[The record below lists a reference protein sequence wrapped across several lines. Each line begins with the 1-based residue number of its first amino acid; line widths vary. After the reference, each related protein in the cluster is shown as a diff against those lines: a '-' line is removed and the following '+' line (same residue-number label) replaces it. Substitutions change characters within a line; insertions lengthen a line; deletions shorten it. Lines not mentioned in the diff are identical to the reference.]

1 MMDLVAKEVQ
11 EAGEDLTAARH
22 SLAEGNMK
30 WAIIQ
35 GYYAQFHALRALV
48 FARGYREKSHVCLRH
63 AVEALYIDENI
74 LPSSVLE
81 DFTFAMRTREGAD
94 YGCVYSEED
103 AHDVVRSARG
113 GARSGQG
120 DHRVNGPAQ
129 WGMGDEDRSPTLES
143 WKRSPP

>member
-1 MMDLVAKEVQ
+1 MKYQFEQCLKRGKIVRIPVDQALVAKEVR
-11 EAGEDLTAARH
+11 EAGEDLTAAEH

-48 FARGYREKSHVCLRH
+48 FAGGYREKSHTCLRH

-94 YGCVYSEED
+94 YGCVYSEKD
-103 AHDVVRSARG
+103 AHDVVTSA
-113 GARSGQG
+113 GAVLDLVR
-120 DHRVNGPAQ
+120 A
-129 WGMGDEDRSPTLES
+129 MLE
-143 WKRSPP
+143 